1 MAHGPS
7 AGVGPRERL
16 FNIGRVADAFD
27 GADSLCG
34 VQVGVID
41 ALARSVAGHW
51 TTDCAWS
58 TMATQGH
65 LLSGRLMRGPNMLV
79 HAKALRR
86 TIAVL
91 IGITLCGVATPSPA
105 QNLNDILNRLQGMAE
120 SENIKRV
127 EAEWNKLPQ
136 SERGCVNQKLGD
148 RGDSVQSLA
157 RRGILPSD
165 TRVAELRS
173 QCTRAVP
180 PAASQDQPL
189 PQAQPSAPAPSPAPA
204 PAPAPS
210 PAPAAAAE
218 PVPQPAPPPSQTE
231 QPKPDVTLYE
241 LQQTNER
248 LKSDL
253 ANSATQ
259 IAQLEKTKTEL
270 ERAIKDSERA
280 RSDVENEKGVI
291 EETRIADKRKFDAS
305 LARLEAE
312 KADAVAKGRTS
323 EFLAY
328 GAFGGLIVVLLIGG
342 AVLLSGWRR
351 SAPPQQVKQG

>member
-1 MAHGPS
+1 
-7 AGVGPRERL
+7 
-16 FNIGRVADAFD
+16 
-27 GADSLCG
+27 
-34 VQVGVID
+34 
-41 ALARSVAGHW
+41 
-51 TTDCAWS
+51 
-58 TMATQGH
+58 
-65 LLSGRLMRGPNMLV
+65 MLV

-105 QNLNDILNRLQGMAE
+105 QNLNDILNRLQGMTQ

-136 SERGCVNQKLGD
+136 SELGCVNQKLGD

-165 TRVAELRS
+165 TRVAEFRS
-173 QCTRAVP
+173 QCMRAGP

-189 PQAQPSAPAPSPAPA
+189 PQAQPSAPAPAPS
-204 PAPAPS
+204 S

-231 QPKPDVTLYE
+231 QPKPDVTLYQ

-323 EFLAY
+323 ELLAY
-328 GAFGGLIVVLLIGG
+328 GAFGGLIAVLLIGG

-351 SAPPQQVKQG
+351 SAPPQKVKQS